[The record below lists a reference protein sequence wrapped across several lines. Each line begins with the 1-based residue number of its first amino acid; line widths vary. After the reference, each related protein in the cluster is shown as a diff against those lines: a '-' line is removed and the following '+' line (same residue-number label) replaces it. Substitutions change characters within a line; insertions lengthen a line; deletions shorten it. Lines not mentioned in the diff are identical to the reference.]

1 MALPGI
7 TNTYGNNSTNY
18 LNVQP
23 DYVVYVLFD
32 QQAFLP
38 PTLFLDCYGNDVMPG
53 QAGVP
58 FQHLLLNAPAQTS
71 LFTAIRAD

>member
-18 LNVQP
+18 LNVQA
-23 DYVVYVLFD
+23 DYIVYVLFD
-32 QQAFLP
+32 QQSFL
-38 PTLFLDCYGNDVMPG
+38 LLALVMDCYGNDVMPG
-53 QAGVP
+53 QAGVS
-58 FQHLLLNAPAQTS
+58 FQHPLLNAPAQPS